1 MTLDHPKNDIVNRK
15 GKMNDEILIH
25 KAKQLIQQQRPLPM
39 DTVMKLNLL
48 ERQLKLPSIEFDSLF
63 RLAIKDM
70 NITSMW
76 R

>member
-1 MTLDHPKNDIVNRK
+1 MSDKK
-15 GKMNDEILIH
+15 LIH

-39 DTVMKLNLL
+39 DTVMRLNLL
-48 ERQLKLPSIEFDSLF
+48 ERQLKVPSLEFESLF
-63 RLAIKDM
+63 KLAIKDM

>member
-1 MTLDHPKNDIVNRK
+1 MS
-15 GKMNDEILIH
+15 DERLIQ
-25 KAKQLIQQQRPLPM
+25 KARQLIQQQRPLPL

-48 ERQLKLPSIEFDSLF
+48 EKQLRMPSIEFDSF
-63 RLAIKDM
+63 FSLAIKDM

>member
-1 MTLDHPKNDIVNRK
+1 MSDKK
-15 GKMNDEILIH
+15 LIH

-48 ERQLKLPSIEFDSLF
+48 ERQLKVPSTEFDSFF

>member
-1 MTLDHPKNDIVNRK
+1 MSDKK
-15 GKMNDEILIH
+15 LIH

-48 ERQLKLPSIEFDSLF
+48 ERQLKVPSLEFESLF
-63 RLAIKDM
+63 KLAIKDM

>member
-1 MTLDHPKNDIVNRK
+1 
-15 GKMNDEILIH
+15 MNDEILIH

>member
-1 MTLDHPKNDIVNRK
+1 
-15 GKMNDEILIH
+15 MNDEILIH

-70 NITSMW
+70 NIISMW

>member
-1 MTLDHPKNDIVNRK
+1 
-15 GKMNDEILIH
+15 MNDEILIH

-48 ERQLKLPSIEFDSLF
+48 ERQLKVPSIEFDSLF

-70 NITSMW
+70 NIISMW

>member
-1 MTLDHPKNDIVNRK
+1 MRRVKVMR
-15 GKMNDEILIH
+15 DEYLINQ
-25 KAKQLIQQQRPLPM
+25 AKKLVEQQRPLPM

>member
-1 MTLDHPKNDIVNRK
+1 
-15 GKMNDEILIH
+15 MNDDILIH

>member
-1 MTLDHPKNDIVNRK
+1 MSDKK
-15 GKMNDEILIH
+15 LIH
-25 KAKQLIQQQRPLPM
+25 KAKQLIQQKRPLPM

-48 ERQLKLPSIEFDSLF
+48 ERQLKVPSLEFESLF
-63 RLAIKDM
+63 KLAIKDM